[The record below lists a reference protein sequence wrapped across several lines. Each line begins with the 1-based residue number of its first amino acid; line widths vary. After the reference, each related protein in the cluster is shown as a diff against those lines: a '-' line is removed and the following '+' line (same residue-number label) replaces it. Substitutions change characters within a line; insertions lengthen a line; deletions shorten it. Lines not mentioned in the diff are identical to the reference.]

1 MYAKHFSTIVALL
14 LALMVLALP
23 AQAQSTSRSAYGIN
37 GGLGIAH
44 SPNNPLLVSLAG
56 SLERRVG
63 PAFLSLR
70 GTTSAMV
77 LGDGLTDVGL
87 LAGFAIGDGSAGRVA
102 LSAGPA
108 LTIMDRV
115 RPNRFLGMGEEE
127 GVKRVTESLPGL
139 ALGARLS
146 LLETDLGR
154 VAIYG
159 FANVNRE
166 ENFGGVALN
175 VGLFF

>member
-1 MYAKHFSTIVALL
+1 MYAKHFPTVAALL

-23 AQAQSTSRSAYGIN
+23 AQAQSTSAYGIN

-77 LGDGLTDVGL
+77 LGDTFTDVGL

-108 LTIMDRV
+108 LTIMDLV

-127 GVKRVTESLPGL
+127 GVKRVTESLLGL

-146 LLETDLGR
+146 LLETDLGEGCHLR
-154 VAIYG
+154 LRQRQPR
-159 FANVNRE
+159 RE
-166 ENFGGVALN
+166 LRGRGA
-175 VGLFF
+175 